1 MFLHADFKKLIF
13 KRSLKKWKNPVK
25 ETHSWIEEE
34 NTGLKTQ
41 KSLERKGGRTSD
53 I

>member
-1 MFLHADFKKLIF
+1 MVILRQLIF
-13 KRSLKKWKNPVK
+13 KRILKKWKNPLK

-34 NTGLKTQ
+34 NISFKTQ
-41 KSLERKGGRTSD
+41 NSLQRKGGRTLG